1 MAQDVS
7 FSLTP
12 EGDSALTVRFTA
24 PDIDDAT
31 VATALEVLAQAALP
45 AHVELVGAY
54 TTLTV
59 FYNPLQATYSQMSK
73 AVAQALVSLNAT
85 APRPSHTVVV
95 PVCYGCSPNTLDL
108 GPDLPSL
115 ASHCGLTPAEAV
127 AIHCAPSYSITMI
140 GFMPGFPYLRGLDPR
155 LQCPRLSTP
164 RPCIPAGSVAIGNDQ
179 TGIYPLASPGG
190 WHLIGRTPAR
200 LFDPSREPPVPYG
213 AKDTLRFLPIDLAT
227 FQELALL
234 EASGHSC
241 LRFE

>member
-1 MAQDVS
+1 MAQDAP

-12 EGDSALTVRFTA
+12 EGDGALTVRFAANT
-24 PDIDDAT
+24 IDDTTIPMARE
-31 VATALEVLAQAALP
+31 ALAQASLP
-45 AHVELVGAY
+45 AITELVGAY

-59 FYNPLQATYSQMSK
+59 FYDPLQATYSHMCETI
-73 AVAQALVSLNAT
+73 ARALASPGIT
-85 APRPSHTVVV
+85 ASHRARTVVV
-95 PVCYGCSPNTLDL
+95 PVCYGCSPTTLDL

-115 ASHCGLTPAEAV
+115 ASRCGLTPTEAV
-127 AIHCAPSYSITMI
+127 ALHCAPSYPIAMI

-155 LQCPRLSTP
+155 LQCPRLPTP
-164 RPCIPAGSVAIGNDQ
+164 RPCIPAGSVAIGNNQ

-190 WHLIGRTPAR
+190 WHLIGQTPAR
-200 LFDPSREPPVPYG
+200 LFNPNQKPPVPYEAG
-213 AKDTLRFLPIDLAT
+213 DILRFEPIDRAT